1 MSTRVF
7 NLTEARFECTFG
19 RGCAGICCR
28 NGRPP
33 VYADEEAR
41 ITQQMDALLPLMRP
55 GAASAIEQ
63 AGFMSR
69 RRKAGTHSL
78 RVVGGWC
85 VFFNAGC
92 VLHQLGAAEGQKYR
106 YKPFACATFP
116 LERDP
121 TRGWYV
127 RQKGLLGEVWDLPC
141 LDPAGGQAVAASS
154 LSDEVRFIEA
164 SGSQRA
170 TADVPSR
177 RQVVEDQRLPKLKRS

>member
-19 RGCAGICCR
+19 RGCAGICCK

-33 VYADEEAR
+33 VSDDEEAR
-41 ITQQMDALLPLMRP
+41 ITQRMDALLPLMRP

-78 RVVGGWC
+78 RVVDGWC

-141 LDPAGGQAVAASS
+141 LDPAGGQAAAASS
-154 LSDEVRFIEA
+154 LGDEVRLME
-164 SGSQRA
+164 
-170 TADVPSR
+170 TAWTR
-177 RQVVEDQRLPKLKRS
+177 VVERRGSSLQGVDNVLRKR